1 MKSDF
6 ILPHGHKKQYYITLI
21 IGHFMKKYNSIILAA
36 LFAVAFFGV
45 AANTHAAVK
54 PADYGLQEGDLIS
67 AVFSDDPDVYIIN
80 NQGYKR
86 LFLNPEIFGF
96 YQHLGG
102 FFNVKLVS
110 TEVRDAFITS
120 GLFRNCEDNDS
131 KIYGVDIEGEDS
143 GKLHWVNV
151 SAGSATSEDPA
162 FFDKVFCVNK
172 KEFSWYPK
180 GAEFKKVNDVPK
192 YERMK
197 EKATV
202 TTKEKIKK
210 FEDEDDEDERESKD
224 HGKDRDENKRFE
236 KRIKN
241 IGKVVLCHKQNET
254 ITISWSALRA
264 HLAHGD
270 EVGKC
275 GSAAPDTTA
284 PVVSGITAGSVTNSG
299 ALIAWTT
306 NESANSKVW
315 YGSVSPVVATSST
328 LVVSNASF
336 VATHSLAL
344 SSLSASTTYYYM
356 VESADAAGNKTTS
369 AQQSFTTV
377 AAPDTTAPSITALL
391 SANIA
396 TSSATI
402 TWTTNESANS
412 KVWYGS
418 VSPVVATASTSA
430 VSDTSFAATHSIVL
444 AGLVPNTTYYYLV
457 ESADASGNKSV
468 SAQQSFAT
476 LALPDTTAPVI
487 SATSTASLATDS
499 VHILWTTDEA
509 ADSTIWFSA
518 VTPVVVASA
527 STVTSATL
535 VTSHDV
541 ALSGL
546 TASTTYY
553 YLIGSKDAVLNAAT
567 TAEQTFTT
575 LAL

>member
-1 MKSDF
+1 
-6 ILPHGHKKQYYITLI
+6 
-21 IGHFMKKYNSIILAA
+21 MKKHTIIVLTA
-36 LFAVAFFGV
+36 LFAVALFGV
-45 AANTHAAVK
+45 AANAHAAVK

-131 KIYGVDIEGEDS
+131 KVYGVDIEGEDS

-236 KRIKN
+236 KKIKN

-254 ITISWSALRA
+254 ITISWSALWA
-264 HLAHGD
+264 HLKHGD
-270 EVGKC
+270 DVGKC
-275 GSAAPDTTA
+275 GGTAPTPDTTV
-284 PVVSGITAGSVTNSG
+284 PVISGITAGSVTDSD

-315 YGSVSPVVATSST
+315 YSAISPVVATSST
-328 LVVSNASF
+328 LAVSNASF

-344 SSLSASTTYYYM
+344 SSLSASTTYYYL

-377 AAPDTTAPSITALL
+377 AVPDTTAPAITALL
-391 SANIA
+391 STNIA

-402 TWTTNESANS
+402 TWTTNEAANS

-418 VSPVVATASTSA
+418 VSPVVATASTSV
-430 VSDTSFAATHSIVL
+430 VSDASFAATHSIVL
-444 AGLVPNTTYYYLV
+444 AGLTPNTTYYYLV

-468 SAQQSFAT
+468 SAQQSLAT

-487 SATSTASLATDS
+487 SAILTGSLATNS

-509 ADSTIWFSA
+509 ADSTVWSST
-518 VTPVVVASA
+518 VTPVVVAST

-535 VTSHDV
+535 ATSHDV

-553 YLIGSKDAVLNAAT
+553 YLIGSKDAALNAAIT
-567 TAEQTFTT
+567 TEQTFTT
-575 LAL
+575 PAL